1 MEEQLRQ
8 MIEQAKRENDE
19 VLVEYL
25 SKSLAHVIEKK
36 KQQENAKLKSQE
48 NINQEQNEIKE
59 EKKEIQVEEKK
70 EELEEEKKDKEND
83 EIDKTISNGLSTLT
97 IYKSGNKVLKSPYMD
112 ISVKVRNSAL
122 KLNLESMLVSI
133 ALDEIKRE
141 ANAVDDY
148 IDALK
153 LAQSKEDIEDL
164 LNFLNHIAEIGRQGE
179 TYKATLTNITK
190 QYGQQLQDQD
200 KTYDVEET
208 PSMEIIDRNLEL
220 LNMRKD
226 QLMSNKMKDPED
238 FRDLAMDYQE
248 VLNQLHDLEYTLSP
262 AEKDQLK
269 TGIKIHNTRVTIDNL
284 QAYAKRL
291 EEISDIS
298 FEM

>member
-1 MEEQLRQ
+1 MEEQINNLKK
-8 MIEQAKRENDE
+8 MIEDAKRENDE

-25 SKSLAHVIEKK
+25 TQALNHIYNKQ

-48 NINQEQNEIKE
+48 NINQEQNEIK
-59 EKKEIQVEEKK
+59 
-70 EELEEEKKDKEND
+70 EEKKDKEND

-112 ISVKVRNSAL
+112 ISVKARNSAL

-133 ALDEIKRE
+133 ASDEITRE

-164 LNFLNHIAEIGRQGE
+164 LNFLDHIAEIGRQGE
-179 TYKATLTNITK
+179 TYKAILTNITK

-226 QLMSNKMKDPED
+226 RLMSNKMKDPED
-238 FRDLAMDYQE
+238 FRDLATDYQK

-284 QAYAKRL
+284 QAYAKRI
-291 EEISDIS
+291 EEIADIS